1 MIPPSDAT
9 SAFIL
14 IRITT
19 QKFGTT
25 HLLLKFI
32 YFLLSRIIQ
41 DFLLKK
47 IKKTDT

>member
-25 HLLLKFI
+25 HLIFNLFTFNFLKSYKI
-32 YFLLSRIIQ
+32 FLS
-41 DFLLKK
+41 KNK
-47 IKKTDT
+47 IK